1 MPRATSPVRET
12 VAIGNYLTHL
22 DETKRGLAKLLARE
36 NILVRHANVPT
47 AMFNV
52 ENRELLLPKFET
64 ISVDQYD
71 LLIGHEVGHAKY
83 SSEPQALELLKSCAA
98 FPGLH
103 TYVNVL
109 EDTRIERLMKTEYPG
124 LRGSFRRG
132 YADFATYGPLFQIT
146 EPIATFSFIDR
157 INIEYKVGAHYAV
170 TFSNEERAILARVD
184 ALDSFLAV
192 YQLAKELY
200 DRDAQDMKAA
210 QNEAGAVESTETPT
224 DSTPESKSSDSTSES
239 KSESKSESSESDSK
253 SDSKSES
260 ESDSKSDSK
269 SESESE
275 SESKSKSDSTS
286 ESESTSVSAE
296 STPSSQ
302 SYPVSRTDMD
312 NSDAIKTLA
321 SSDGTLQNG
330 RYNDATPIQC
340 TLRPMT
346 PTQVAPFLISSAVY
360 QEHMAL
366 YFAAYPDV
374 RTAAEEA
381 FASFTALHGQTIK
394 YMAREFEL
402 KKAARLNE
410 RAKTSKTGHLDV
422 TKLYAYKFRDDLFK
436 SVTITPHGQ
445 SHGIVV
451 LIDASGS
458 MSKVMSDTLEQ
469 ALVFG
474 SFAKSVGIPF
484 KAVSFTT
491 AHERNE
497 YEPVESTMM
506 PPTGLQVVTLLD
518 SEAPNWK
525 AQQIAVSAFS
535 LKYQLEEMNRYS
547 RTAAQHALAV
557 ACANVPYSGLSTTPL
572 YGALL
577 VVDTIVSTMKAA
589 RRLDKMTVLI
599 VTDGEDS
606 DGVLVRT
613 PAGTKRFGE
622 RHPMVIRDSSTR
634 QVTACFDHLSTGDYR
649 GQQGSI
655 LQALISSLQ
664 ARHGARVVTIKLL
677 ADRDIRRRRGGAP
690 GLEILA
696 AARQF
701 AKPMPRKP
709 TTYGNDYGSI
719 EAFAK
724 TPIAARE
731 EMAMNGQVVFRAN
744 EIIGDAA
751 ILVLTSRLSLD
762 VEDVTVT
769 PKIDTRPQT
778 ASQIRAAFC
787 KKNVAGSKNKV
798 FVQTVMPFLA

>member
-52 ENRELLLPKFET
+52 ANRELLLPKFET

-83 SSEPQALELLKSCAA
+83 SSEPEALELLKSCAA

-109 EDTRIERLMKTEYPG
+109 EDTRIERLMKAEYPG

-132 YADFATYGPLFQIT
+132 YADFANYGPLFQIT

-184 ALDSFLAV
+184 ALDSFRAV

-210 QNEAGAVESTETPT
+210 QNEAGAIESTETPT

-260 ESDSKSDSK
+260 ESDSKSESK
-269 SESESE
+269 SES
-275 SESKSKSDSTS
+275 KSGSTS
-286 ESESTSVSAE
+286 ESAESTP

-321 SSDGTLQNG
+321 SSDDTLQNG
-330 RYNDATPIQC
+330 RYTDYTPIQC

-613 PAGTKRFGE
+613 PAGTRRCNE
-622 RHPMVIRDSSTR
+622 RQPMVIRDASTR
-634 QVTACFDHLSTGDYR
+634 QVTACFDHLSSGDYR

-655 LQALISSLQ
+655 LHALISSLQ

-690 GLEILA
+690 GLEILES
-696 AARQF
+696 ARQF
-701 AKPMPRKP
+701 AKPMTRTSP
-709 TTYGNDYGSI
+709 TYGSI

-724 TPIAARE
+724 TAIEARE
-731 EMAMNGQVVFRAN
+731 EMAKNGQVVFRAN

>member
-83 SSEPQALELLKSCAA
+83 SSEPEALELLKSCAA

-132 YADFATYGPLFQIT
+132 YADFANYGPLFQIT

-184 ALDSFLAV
+184 ALDSFRAV

-210 QNEAGAVESTETPT
+210 QNEAGAIESTETPT

-239 KSESKSESSESDSK
+239 KSESKSESESDSK
-253 SDSKSES
+253 S
-260 ESDSKSDSK
+260 
-269 SESESE
+269 
-275 SESKSKSDSTS
+275 SESKSGSTS
-286 ESESTSVSAE
+286 ESAE
-296 STPSSQ
+296 STPSTASSQ

-321 SSDGTLQNG
+321 SSDNTLQNG
-330 RYNDATPIQC
+330 RYNDYTPIQC

-346 PTQVAPFLISSAVY
+346 PTQVAPFLISSTVY

-366 YFAAYPDV
+366 YFAVYPDV

-491 AHERNE
+491 AHEQKE

-577 VVDTIVSTMKAA
+577 VVDTLVSTMKAA

-613 PAGTKRFGE
+613 PAGTKRFGD
-622 RHPMVIRDSSTR
+622 RQPMVIRDSSTR
-634 QVTACFDHLSTGDYR
+634 QVTACFDHLGSGDYR
-649 GQQGSI
+649 GQQGT
-655 LQALISSLQ
+655 LLHALISSLQ

-677 ADRDIRRRRGGAP
+677 ADRDIRRRRGAAP

-701 AKPMPRKP
+701 AKPMGRTS
-709 TTYGNDYGSI
+709 TTYGNDYGTI

-724 TPIAARE
+724 TAIEARD
-731 EMAMNGQVVFRAN
+731 EMAKNGQVVFRAN

-769 PKIDTRPQT
+769 PKIDARPQT